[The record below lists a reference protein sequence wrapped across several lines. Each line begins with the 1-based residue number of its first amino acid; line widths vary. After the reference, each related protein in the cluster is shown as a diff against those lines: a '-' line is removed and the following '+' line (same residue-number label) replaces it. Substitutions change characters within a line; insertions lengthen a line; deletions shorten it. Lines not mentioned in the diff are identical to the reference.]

1 LYNAVFQQDVTAAIK
16 KFTRRHGKD
25 HRPPETLKALDRLQ
39 LKQVTIAQALKTET
53 GSSVKPYQ
61 VSEWLR
67 GTASCPAKY
76 HDGLQ
81 RILTEAIKVTRKS
94 LKDAEKSGF
103 YPLVALEHYW
113 DRVREAEHV
122 LRAANTIQRRLVS

>member
-1 LYNAVFQQDVTAAIK
+1 MYSVVLRQDVTAAIK
-16 KFTRRHGKD
+16 KFARRHGKY

-39 LKQVTIAQALKTET
+39 LKQVTIAQALKAET
-53 GSSVKPYQ
+53 GASVKPYQ
-61 VSEWLR
+61 ISEWLR
-67 GTASCPAKY
+67 GTASCPLKY

-81 RILTEAIKVTRKS
+81 RILTEAIKVTSKS

-113 DRVREAEHV
+113 DRVRDAEHV
-122 LRAANTIQRRLVS
+122 LRAANTTQRRLVS